1 MQLRNGGLLLATWTA
16 DGHGNAGHNMDT
28 SRTQRKQPSL
38 TSTRAPFTMALAAQS
53 TPVDALR
60 QHMPQCPGP
69 AARGPAPVAAVA
81 AEASATGLLSWLSRS
96 CSRVGVGGSK
106 CGVVFFFH

>member
-16 DGHGNAGHNMDT
+16 DGHGNAGQIMDT

-38 TSTRAPFTMALAAQS
+38 TSTRAPLTMALAAQS

-60 QHMPQCPGP
+60 RHMPQCPG
-69 AARGPAPVAAVA
+69 PVAAVA
-81 AEASATGLLSWLSRS
+81 AEAELATSATELLS
-96 CSRVGVGGSK
+96 
-106 CGVVFFFH
+106 